1 MTIERMFLAVTPP
14 PEVIGLI
21 SDLPTEPLRGV
32 RYTRRKQWHVSL
44 RFLGDVE
51 RDDALE
57 AFAGFGAPAATIT
70 LGDQVE
76 LLGTRIVIVPV
87 QGLDATAEAIDASFH
102 HLGEPREHA
111 YQAHL
116 TLARLKGRP
125 LRDPSLVSVLG
136 APISATFQVDEVGLW
151 KSEITDEGAV
161 HTLVATQE
169 LDPV

>member
-14 PEVIGLI
+14 PAVVDLI

-32 RYTRRKQWHVSL
+32 RYTKRKQWHISL

-51 RDDALE
+51 RQAALDAL
-57 AFAGFGAPAATIT
+57 AGFSAPAVTVN

-76 LLGTRIVIVPV
+76 LLGTRVVIVPV
-87 QGLDATAEAIDASFH
+87 QGLDSVANSIDASFE
-102 HLGEPREHA
+102 HLGEPRDHT

-136 APISATFQVDEVGLW
+136 APISAAFSVDEVGLW
-151 KSEITDEGAV
+151 KSEITDEGAT

-169 LDPV
+169 LS